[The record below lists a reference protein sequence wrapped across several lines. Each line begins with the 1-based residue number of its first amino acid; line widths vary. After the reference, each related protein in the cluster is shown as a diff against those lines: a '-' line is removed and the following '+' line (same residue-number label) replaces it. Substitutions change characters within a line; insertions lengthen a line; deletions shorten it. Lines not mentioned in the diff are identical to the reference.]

1 MISSLP
7 AQQKL
12 HPRQNILYRQTR
24 SFMFSLCERLP
35 WSTSDSRFGKQI
47 SPVPAFCLGSRFNR
61 HFSKDEE
68 GQ

>member
-7 AQQKL
+7 AQQKQ
-12 HPRQNILYRQTR
+12 HPRQNILCRQTR
-24 SFMFSLCERLP
+24 SFMFSSCECLP
-35 WSTSDSRFGKQI
+35 WSMSDGRFGKQI

-61 HFSKDEE
+61 RFSKDEE

>member
-7 AQQKL
+7 AQQKE

-24 SFMFSLCERLP
+24 SFMFSSCEHLP
-35 WSTSDSRFGKQI
+35 RSTSDGGFGKQI
-47 SPVPAFCLGSRFNR
+47 SPVPAFRFGSRFNR